1 MKKGIAFTGLKFKSI
16 QVYLTLTVG
25 IILLVILGINTF
37 ASLTSLNRISS
48 SNAQTIGLNQ
58 AKANAAAI
66 QGKLEIGLDTARSFA
81 QALSAQKTLGES
93 SLTRQQVEAMT
104 EQILIQNPNF
114 NGIYTIWEPNAFDGQ
129 DADFVNAT
137 GHDASGRLNA
147 YFARGDSG
155 QIFHDPAYG
164 YETDAY
170 YTCPRD
176 TLTDCISEPT
186 VYEVGGKNVLLT
198 SLTAPILVNGKFVG
212 IVGVDYDLNFLQG
225 IADSIDL
232 YNGTSKMTI
241 FSHQGMVAG
250 RTGEAGLVGK
260 HITDVDTGAGEDL
273 AIIQSGESK
282 NQLEDSLLEV
292 FVPIYTGNS
301 STPWSV
307 EILIPAEEIQRE
319 ANQAM
324 VNLIILMAILVVIG
338 LVLLWFVIGQTIS
351 KPVKKVA
358 QILKRIALGDLQRD
372 MAEVKERQALVN
384 RSDEIGSIGQAFE
397 DMLAYLQEMGIAA
410 SVIAANNLQVEV
422 RPVSEQDELGH
433 AFSRMIHSL
442 RETIQDVTENANQ
455 LNLASAQ
462 LAAASNQASA
472 AVSQIATTIQQ
483 VAKGTGQQSEATSV
497 TAASMEQM
505 RRSIDGVAKGAQE
518 QAEAVARAAEITAR
532 FSQSLDVLAQAAQGA
547 AEGGA
552 ATVTASD
559 KGAQVVENTIKAM
572 NTIRS
577 TVGQSADKVREMG
590 ERSAQIGMIVET
602 IDDIASQTN
611 LLALNAAIEAARA
624 GEHGK
629 GFAVVADEVRKLAE
643 RSSSATKEITN
654 LIKTIQT
661 TVSEAVS
668 AMDIGINEIERGVQ
682 TANQAGDAL
691 SSIMETA
698 AGVEK
703 GGAEAV
709 QVARQAQS
717 AASDLV
723 SAMDTVSAVVEQ
735 NTAATE
741 EMAAGSLEVS
751 QSVEN
756 IASVSEENSAAVEEV
771 SASTEEMSAQ
781 VEEVT
786 ASAQSLAEMAE
797 ALNEIVN
804 RFQIGSRAE

>member
-1 MKKGIAFTGLKFKSI
+1 MKKNFVFNGVNFKSI
-16 QVYLTLTVG
+16 QVYLTLMVG
-25 IILLVILGINTF
+25 VILLVILGVNTF

-58 AKANAAAI
+58 AKADAAI
-66 QGKLEIGLDTARSFA
+66 IEGELEIGLDAARSFA

-104 EQILIQNPNF
+104 KQILIQNPNF

-129 DADFVNAT
+129 DADFVNAE
-137 GHDASGRLNA
+137 GHDASGRFNA
-147 YFARGDSG
+147 YFSRDASG
-155 QIFHDPAYG
+155 QIYHEPAYA

-176 TLTDCISEPT
+176 TQADCISEPT
-186 VYEVGGKNVLLT
+186 IYEVGGKNVLLT

-225 IADSIDL
+225 IADSVDL
-232 YNGTSKMTI
+232 YNGTGKMTI
-241 FSHQGMVAG
+241 FSHQGLVAG
-250 RTGEAGLVGK
+250 RTGEAGLIGK
-260 HITDVDTGAGEDL
+260 QIADVDAGAEEDF

-282 NQLEDSLLEV
+282 NQLEDGLLEV
-292 FVPIYTGNS
+292 FVPVRAGSS
-301 STPWSV
+301 STPWSI

-324 VNLIILMAILVVIG
+324 LNLIILMVILVVIG
-338 LVLLWFVIGQTIS
+338 LVVLWFVIGQTIS
-351 KPVKKVA
+351 KPVKKVV

-372 MAEVKERQALVN
+372 MAEVKERQALLK

-442 RETIQDVTENANQ
+442 RETIQDVTKNANQ

-547 AEGGA
+547 AKGGA
-552 ATVTASD
+552 DTVTASD
-559 KGAQVVENTIKAM
+559 KGAQVVENTIQAM

-643 RSSSATKEITN
+643 RSSAATKEITN

-668 AMDIGINEIERGVQ
+668 AMDVGINEIERGVQ

-723 SAMDTVSAVVEQ
+723 SAMDTVSAVVEE